1 MLTAG
6 DEGALGY
13 RVAPCSGTPMDA
25 LEIALLFVAAALFAV
40 FVFLK
45 AAKTDRDDGGNGSVH
60 GFEGDADGGGGGDG
74 GGD

>member
-1 MLTAG
+1 
-6 DEGALGY
+6 
-13 RVAPCSGTPMDA
+13 MDA

-45 AAKTDRDDGGNGSVH
+45 AARTDRDDGGNGSVH
-60 GFEGDADGGGGGDG
+60 GFEGDAEGGGDG